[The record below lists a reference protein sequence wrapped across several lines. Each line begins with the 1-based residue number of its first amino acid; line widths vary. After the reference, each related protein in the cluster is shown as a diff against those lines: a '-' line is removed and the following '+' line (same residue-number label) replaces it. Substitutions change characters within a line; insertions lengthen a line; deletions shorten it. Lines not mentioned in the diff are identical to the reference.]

1 MPKVNDVSTNPAYNS
16 LAVEYCVWDVRMTQ
30 GDDLRQ
36 SLERLVKLGQTPD
49 VDIRPVLLRVLV
61 DLFVCKEHHAPADLH
76 QFEGMMQHLLDDA
89 DADVRQIV
97 AEKLAPHAATPQ
109 SLLDRFLGYGGAI
122 AVPVLEHTSVDQET
136 LLEIA
141 NWGLPATARAI
152 AGRGDLSPNIAT
164 ALAGRP
170 EPDILL
176 ALARNA
182 AAPLDRSAFQ
192 YLVRRSHDD
201 EDLARALLGREGFP
215 ADRAALFLFANSEQ
229 RAAIMLAARRDDL
242 SPEVRRV
249 RLSPDET
256 TALTGV
262 ERAILSPDRDGF
274 DTALAIALHLP
285 LSDIWR
291 LIDDPKGEPLALAL
305 AAIGA
310 SVELA
315 ARVFILSGP
324 AIGHSVMA
332 VRMLTTLV
340 ETMPRQTA
348 SRLIS
353 AMTHSAARHLRH
365 TIAKTDAASRGQSLE
380 DGRSLARPAA
390 RPANEPQPRPE
401 RKSG

>member
-1 MPKVNDVSTNPAYNS
+1 M
-16 LAVEYCVWDVRMTQ
+16 
-30 GDDLRQ
+30 
-36 SLERLVKLGQTPD
+36 
-49 VDIRPVLLRVLV
+49 LV
-61 DLFVCKEHHAPADLH
+61 DLFVCKEHHAQADLD
-76 QFEGMMQHLLDDA
+76 QFESMMQHLLDDA

-97 AEKLAPHAATPQ
+97 AEKLAPHAATPR

-122 AVPVLEHTSVDQET
+122 AVPVLEHTSVDHVT
-136 LLEIA
+136 LLEVA
-141 NWGLPATARAI
+141 NWGLPAAARAI
-152 AGRGDLSPNIAT
+152 AGRSDLAAAIAA
-164 ALAGRP
+164 ALAERP

-192 YLVRRSHDD
+192 YLVRRSRDD
-201 EDLARALLGREGFP
+201 ENLARTLLAREGHP
-215 ADRAALFLFANSEQ
+215 ADRAPLFLLANSEQ
-229 RAAIMLAARRDDL
+229 RAAIMLAARREDL
-242 SPEVRRV
+242 SPEMRRM

-256 TALTGV
+256 AALTGV
-262 ERAILSPDRDGF
+262 ERTILSPDRDGF
-274 DTALAIALHLP
+274 DTALAVALRLP

-310 SVELA
+310 SAELA

-348 SRLIS
+348 CRLIA
-353 AMTHSAARHLRH
+353 AMTHSASRLLRD
-365 TIAKTDAASRGQSLE
+365 TTLKTDAAGRGEPVE
-380 DGRSLARPAA
+380 DGRSLARPIA
-390 RPANEPQPRPE
+390 RHAGPEARKE
-401 RKSG
+401 RKNG